1 MKQNMQ
7 DQYNK
12 KTAQVTKYTNLVE
25 NLEPTFHI
33 RLHLKFISPSRQSL
47 SLGMV
52 AFSSSNLT
60 GVEAVEEGG
69 SAFAALETLVEV
81 AALVA

>member
-1 MKQNMQ
+1 MQ

-12 KTAQVTKYTNLVE
+12 KTAQVTKYTNLVD
-25 NLEPTFHI
+25 NLEPICHI
-33 RLHLKFISPSRQSL
+33 ILHLICQL
-47 SLGMV
+47 DN
-52 AFSSSNLT
+52 SNLT
-60 GVEAVEEGG
+60 EVEAVEEGG